1 MADKYKTSPKPDFDL
16 DIPADVKLWLR
27 EPIAPILLS

>member
-1 MADKYKTSPKPDFDL
+1 MADKYKTSPKPDFDVEIL
-16 DIPADVKLWLR
+16 ADVKLWPR